1 MKRSTPIYLISQ
13 DYIQDTYGAYVPI
26 PIETKTKVFAQIT
39 SVSGAEWFE
48 GGRNGLNPEFRAEIY
63 PFEYKGEE
71 ILEKDGVRYAIYRTY
86 QKSANILELY
96 CSKKKGREEADG

>member
-13 DYIQDTYGAYVPI
+13 DYLQDTYGVFK
-26 PIETKTKVFAQIT
+26 PIEAKIKVFAKIT

-48 GGRNGLNPEFRAEIY
+48 GGRNGLIPEFRAEVY

-96 CSKKKGREEADG
+96 CSKKKGREETDG